1 MDEAQ
6 ELGIDVQLPRKV
18 EELVKLDTYQD
29 MTDEE
34 IELVVQFRIE
44 QALIDDTHLK
54 LIEERR
60 AQEAIGAQVL
70 AEAQYNALQLVSEAM
85 SCKPELQV
93 IPYDA

>member
-18 EELVKLDTYQD
+18 EELVKLESYQD

-34 IELVVQFRIE
+34 IELVVRFRIE
-44 QALIDDTHLK
+44 QALIDDAHVK

-60 AQEAIGAQVL
+60 TQEAIGAQVL

-85 SCKPELQV
+85 SCKPELKV